1 MGHAAATI
9 SLDRFRRRG
18 QAAVEAAPA
27 LAPETTHP
35 LVGMALGV
43 AERRYG
49 LMTSREVVG
58 IAEVIGTSG
67 DLAVS
72 DRLAFL
78 AATRRPGTPVVVVE
92 LDGWFVACVPTHVLD
107 AADYAALQPAT
118 DEPSD
123 AGVRVM
129 SIATARGIMPVLGPL
144 AAV

>member
-1 MGHAAATI
+1 MGSAAAAI

-18 QAAVEAAPA
+18 QNPSVQAPA

-49 LMTSREVVG
+49 LMTSREVIG
-58 IAEVIGTSG
+58 IAEVVGTSG

-78 AATRRPGTPVVVVE
+78 ASTRRNGSPVVVIE
-92 LDGWFVACVPTHVLD
+92 LDGWFVACIPTHSLE

-118 DEPSD
+118 DHDGAID
-123 AGVRVM
+123 ARVM
-129 SIATARGIMPVLGPL
+129 SVATSRGIMPVLGPL
-144 AAV
+144 GAV